1 MKELVEV
8 IAKALVD
15 HPEEVSVN
23 EKQEGRTTVL
33 ELHVADGDMGKV
45 IGKQG
50 RIAKA
55 LRSVVKAAAAKED
68 KRVVVDIVER
78 ISAQKERG
86 TVFRFGESAP
96 FFFTLAGR
104 RKMMSGRKETDGT
117 VFAGGGDLLH
127 TWDTGRSESVS
138 DNG

>member
-23 EKQEGRTTVL
+23 EKNEGRTIVL
-33 ELHVADGDMGKV
+33 ELHVAEGDMGKE

-55 LRSVVKAAAAKED
+55 IRSVVKAAAAKKD
-68 KRVVVDIVER
+68 KKVVVDI
-78 ISAQKERG
+78 
-86 TVFRFGESAP
+86 
-96 FFFTLAGR
+96 
-104 RKMMSGRKETDGT
+104 M
-117 VFAGGGDLLH
+117 
-127 TWDTGRSESVS
+127 
-138 DNG
+138 